1 MDRVFSQQQRPIS
14 DVGHAAI
21 AVRSVNPSQ
30 QHIGV
35 LHREDGVDE
44 VHLLHLAWHH
54 DLRNHAPGAAYFWVD
69 PNVPSRRMR
78 QVAAICRKVWRSNQ
92 GTLPYALSPPSDC
105 FDQQT
110 GEFLL
115 GPTQHGLTCA
125 SFVLALFETAG
136 LRLAH
141 YETWP
146 TDRPG
151 DREWQEWVIGQLE
164 SGAQPA
170 NSEHIEAVKGE
181 VGTVRC
187 RPEDVA
193 GAATVSPLPADFA
206 TAEKRAAGILD
217 RLRGG

>member
-14 DVGHAAI
+14 DVSHAAI
-21 AVRSVNPSQ
+21 AIRSVNLSQ
-30 QHIGV
+30 RHIGV

-54 DLRNHAPGAAYFWVD
+54 DLKNSLPGPVYFWVD
-69 PNVPSRRMR
+69 LDVPSRRLR

-92 GTLPYALSPPSDC
+92 GTLPYALSPPNDC
-105 FDQQT
+105 FDHQT

-115 GPTQHGLTCA
+115 GPTRRGLTCA
-125 SFVLALFETAG
+125 SFVLAIFEEAG

-141 YETWP
+141 YATWP
-146 TDRPG
+146 TNRSG
-151 DREWQEWVIGQLE
+151 DREWQEWVIEQLE
-164 SGAQPA
+164 NGASPA
-170 NSEHIEAVKGE
+170 TAEHIEAVKGE
-181 VGTVRC
+181 VGAVRY

-206 TAEKRAAGILD
+206 TSEKRAAGILD
-217 RLRGG
+217 RLSGG